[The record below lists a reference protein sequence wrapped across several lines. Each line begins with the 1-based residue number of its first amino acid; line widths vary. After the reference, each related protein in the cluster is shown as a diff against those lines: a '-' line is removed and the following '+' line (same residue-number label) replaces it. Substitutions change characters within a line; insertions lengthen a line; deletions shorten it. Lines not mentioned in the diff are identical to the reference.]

1 MRLYTLVEEH
11 AADPAFG
18 CEHGLSF
25 YLETER
31 EHLLFDLG
39 QSELFLRNA
48 HTLGL
53 DIVRVDRAFLSHG
66 HYDHGGGLAAFLR
79 ENDHA
84 PVYVHSRAFEP
95 HFSRK
100 PEGVRSIGLDSDLAH
115 HPRLVPTGD
124 LYEVS
129 PNLLLFSDV
138 TGTECQ
144 SEGGK
149 NLLERVGDAY
159 IPDAFAHEQSLIV

>member
-1 MRLYTLVEEH
+1 M
-11 AADPAFG
+11 
-18 CEHGLSF
+18 
-25 YLETER
+25 
-31 EHLLFDLG
+31 
-39 QSELFLRNA
+39 RNA

-53 DIVRVDRAFLSHG
+53 DIARVDRAFLSHG
-66 HYDHGGGLAAFLR
+66 HYDHGGGLSAFLR

-84 PVYVHSRAFEP
+84 PVYVHARAFEP

-100 PEGVRSIGLDSDLAH
+100 PEGVRPIGLDPELAH
-115 HPRLVPTGD
+115 HPRLVLAGD
-124 LYEVS
+124 VYEVS

-144 SEGGK
+144 SEGGE

-159 IPDAFAHEQSLIV
+159 IPDAFARRTEPDCVRQGQMHPVYRLCASRRGQSGAACG

>member
-48 HTLGL
+48 HTLGR
-53 DIVRVDRAFLSHG
+53 DIARVDRAFLSHG
-66 HYDHGGGLAAFLR
+66 HYDHGGGLSTFLR
-79 ENDHA
+79 ENDRSMSIPGRLNRIFHA
-84 PVYVHSRAFEP
+84 N
-95 HFSRK
+95 
-100 PEGVRSIGLDSDLAH
+100 
-115 HPRLVPTGD
+115 PRVC
-124 LYEVS
+124 S
-129 PNLLLFSDV
+129 
-138 TGTECQ
+138 Q
-144 SEGGK
+144 S
-149 NLLERVGDAY
+149 V
-159 IPDAFAHEQSLIV
+159 